1 MTTVY
6 SYTPCSSVVPY
17 DYHGTPGAKDI
28 QEKLQTAGI
37 DSFYTEKKR
46 RIDNPIGSG
55 RCGAVRCGDEMLPS
69 TYLINVRDEDAEKAR
84 RILVHKLDSFSRDRI
99 VKILA
104 TDTKKD
110 ENLF

>member
-17 DYHGTPGAKDI
+17 DYHGTLGAKDI

-46 RIDNPIGSG
+46 RIDNPIGS
-55 RCGAVRCGDEMLPS
+55 
-69 TYLINVRDEDAEKAR
+69 
-84 RILVHKLDSFSRDRI
+84 
-99 VKILA
+99 
-104 TDTKKD
+104 
-110 ENLF
+110 